1 MFKRMKELLLLCGI
15 FALAQCA
22 MIEWTAKDYP
32 NPQEDPA
39 ACGRY
44 ADKPSF
50 VCDPNGIISTKSAD
64 FLDHILLN
72 LQNDTKCPCSA
83 YSCET
88 RQHSKG
94 YIMAIA
100 LVRKIFRPEGVK
112 DTVESRKTL
121 VNQFALDLLRKHW
134 HTWDTCDELIIIVFS
149 KDDGILTTMSG
160 DTPLRVLT
168 DTIAKDIQLELAR
181 FFRDDGGNVGQGLH
195 YLTMNYRR
203 VLDGEYYK
211 PIMYSDV
218 PTDGAEILKL
228 SVVTSLLTTILLKIF
243 C

>member
-1 MFKRMKELLLLCGI
+1 MKSLVLLLCSVIG
-15 FALAQCA
+15 LSHCVL
-22 MIEWTAKDYP
+22 IEWTAKDYP
-32 NPQEDPA
+32 NPQDDPE

-44 ADKPSF
+44 PDKPSY
-50 VCDPNGIISTKSAD
+50 VCDPNGLISRKAAD

-72 LQNDTKCPCSA
+72 LQNDTKCPCST
-83 YSCET
+83 YSCEG

-100 LVRKIFRPEGVK
+100 LVEKIYKPENVQ
-112 DTVESRKTL
+112 DTVDGRKGL
-121 VNQFALDLLRKHW
+121 VNQFAFDLLRKRW
-134 HTWDTCDELIIIVFS
+134 NTWDTCDELIIIAFS
-149 KDDGILTTMSG
+149 KDDRILTTVSG
-160 DTPLRVLT
+160 KTPLRVLT
-168 DTIAKDIQLELAR
+168 DPITKAIQIELAR

-203 VLDGEYYK
+203 VLDGYNYY

-218 PTDGAEILKL
+218 VPDSAANMIKV
-228 SVVTSLLTTILLKIF
+228 SIITSIITTVLLNIF